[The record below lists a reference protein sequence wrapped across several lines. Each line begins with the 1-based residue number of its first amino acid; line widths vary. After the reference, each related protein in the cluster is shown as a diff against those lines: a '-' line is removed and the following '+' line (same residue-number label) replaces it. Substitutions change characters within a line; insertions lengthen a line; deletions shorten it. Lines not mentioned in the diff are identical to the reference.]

1 MKNEAKVGG
10 CHLFFFNACKG
21 VGWRMEIINERL
33 EFDLIHGQFTPV
45 DVRNLP
51 GVNQLRRGER
61 DCGFC

>member
-1 MKNEAKVGG
+1 
-10 CHLFFFNACKG
+10 
-21 VGWRMEIINERL
+21 MEIINERL